1 MSRSTNTTANTTG
14 NTTAS
19 SSRRVS
25 VRAAIVAASLLAAG
39 GVGYGFTASASAARG
54 RSQDPRTWFDNNGDV
69 KADNVPNRIA
79 MSTPDFPGGQ
89 VFVDPHYFYGELGA
103 TSDQG
108 LVPVFARRFGGTA
121 VGTFDISNGNIVIA
135 ADFQHSDDNA
145 TSRPRTTVASA
156 EPTDSSVPDTS
167 VAPDSTVVA
176 IP

>member
-1 MSRSTNTTANTTG
+1 MSRSTNTTSNTTG
-14 NTTAS
+14 NTTS
-19 SSRRVS
+19 SPSRRVS
-25 VRAAIVAASLLAAG
+25 LRAAIVAASLLAAG

-108 LVPVFARRFGGTA
+108 LVPVFARRFGGAA
-121 VGTFDISNGNIVIA
+121 VGTFDISTGNIVIS

-145 TSRPRTTVASA
+145 ASRPRTTVASA

-167 VAPDSTVVA
+167 DASDTTVVVN
-176 IP
+176 P